1 MVRPRLSIIVPVYN
15 VEHYLRK
22 SVDSILKQTFADFEL
37 ILVDDGSPDNSGKIC
52 DEYAKKDLRIK
63 VIHKKNGGL
72 SDARN
77 NGIEVAKGEIIGFVD
92 SDDEIDATMYQ
103 EMIKYLDEYQLDI
116 VCADTFV
123 IKNGKKSFRPRYKKD
138 KVFLRMEAI
147 EEILTG
153 KLDNA
158 AWNKIYKRET
168 IGDIRF
174 PVNRIYEDVAT
185 IYRYFYQAEK
195 VGYLCK
201 PFYYYLKRKGSIVQK
216 AFNVKGRYDCFCG
229 YKERLEFAKKHH
241 LSCVEKCE
249 VQALET
255 ALGTLTAFYA
265 MDESMVSD
273 KYLEVVDYIEKHTS
287 DQFTTQLSSKHKFL
301 IYCFQYSPLIYKL
314 YADLSAWSKKL
325 K

>member
-123 IKNGKKSFRPRYKKD
+123 IKNGKKSFVMTSSIGLK
-138 KVFLRMEAI
+138 
-147 EEILTG
+147 
-153 KLDNA
+153 
-158 AWNKIYKRET
+158 T
-168 IGDIRF
+168 I
-174 PVNRIYEDVAT
+174 PC
-185 IYRYFYQAEK
+185 AEK
-195 VGYLCK
+195 I
-201 PFYYYLKRKGSIVQK
+201 PSKGAI
-216 AFNVKGRYDCFCG
+216 ATFF
-229 YKERLEFAKKHH
+229 
-241 LSCVEKCE
+241 
-249 VQALET
+249 
-255 ALGTLTAFYA
+255 
-265 MDESMVSD
+265 
-273 KYLEVVDYIEKHTS
+273 
-287 DQFTTQLSSKHKFL
+287 
-301 IYCFQYSPLIYKL
+301 
-314 YADLSAWSKKL
+314 
-325 K
+325 